1 MPIID
6 ASVYVSLSN
15 EADRYHQQSLDW
27 FESALR
33 DADRIAA
40 PSLLLV
46 EVGASIRRLT
56 GSHQLAR
63 RVVRSLQDDEL
74 IDLLPLTSARTEAA
88 ASLAASTGVR
98 GADAVYLALAKELDD
113 VLVTLDRQQLDR
125 GRHLVQVMKP
135 C

>member
-15 EADRYHQQSLDW
+15 EADRYYQRSLDW

-33 DADRIAA
+33 NGERIAA
-40 PSLLLV
+40 PNLLLV

-56 GSHQLAR
+56 GSHRLAQ
-63 RVVRSLQDDEL
+63 RVVQSLQDNEL
-74 IDLLPLTSARTEAA
+74 IDLLPLTSARSESAA
-88 ASLAASTGVR
+88 RLAASTGVR
-98 GADAVYLALAKELDD
+98 GADAVYLALAEELDD

-125 GRHLVQVMKP
+125 GRELVQVMKP